1 MAEVKGYKVFRPD
14 WTCRP
19 NGSFKQYGCP
29 GVFEDDVAIKVCDK
43 GMHFCRKLADCF
55 TYQPFDSEY
64 HVCEV
69 IALGDVE
76 EDNDKCCTNKLE
88 VVRELDWTEVL
99 DIVNTGKGCTGYGN
113 SGDNNSGYGNSGDNN
128 SGYGNSG
135 DNNSGNRNSGNR
147 NSGYGNSG
155 DNNSGNRNSGNRN
168 SGNRNSGYGNS
179 GDNNSGDNN
188 SGNRNSGYGNSGYG
202 NSGDWNYS
210 SYNSGCFNT
219 EGHKIMLFD
228 KPSDWTYEDWLASD
242 ACWLL
247 RRIPQDAVEWVYACD
262 MSDQEK
268 ADHPEC
274 ITIGGYLRKISQED
288 RQQMAQD
295 FWNRLSKRNQQI
307 IKDIPNFD
315 AEKFRLCTG
324 IDVDAGGGD
333 NG

>member
-113 SGDNNSGYGNSGDNN
+113 SGDNNSGYGNSG
-128 SGYGNSG
+128 
-135 DNNSGNRNSGNR
+135 NRNSGNR

-155 DNNSGNRNSGNRN
+155 
-168 SGNRNSGYGNS
+168 YGNS
-179 GDNNSGDNN
+179 GDN
-188 SGNRNSGYGNSGYG
+188 NSGYG

>member
-113 SGDNNSGYGNSGDNN
+113 SGDN
-128 SGYGNSG
+128 
-135 DNNSGNRNSGNR
+135 
-147 NSGYGNSG
+147 
-155 DNNSGNRNSGNRN
+155 
-168 SGNRNSGYGNS
+168 
-179 GDNNSGDNN
+179 
-188 SGNRNSGYGNSGYG
+188 

>member
-43 GMHFCRKLADCF
+43 GMHFCIKLADCF

-99 DIVNTGKGCTGYGN
+99 DIVNTGKGCTGDGN
-113 SGDNNSGYGNSGDNN
+113 SGDG
-128 SGYGNSG
+128 
-135 DNNSGNRNSGNR
+135 NSGNRNSGNR

-155 DNNSGNRNSGNRN
+155 NR
-168 SGNRNSGYGNS
+168 
-179 GDNNSGDNN
+179 
-188 SGNRNSGYGNSGYG
+188 

-219 EGHKIMLFD
+219 EEHKIMLFD
-228 KPSDWTYEDWLASD
+228 KPSDWTYQDWLNSEAH
-242 ACWLL
+242 WILL
-247 RRIPQDAVEWVYACD
+247 GMPKAVTTWVYACD
-262 MSDQEK
+262 MTDEEK
-268 ADHPEC
+268 AAHPEHV
-274 ITIGGYLRKISQED
+274 TTGGYLKKLDEKD
-288 RQQMAQD
+288 VAQD
-295 FWNRLSKRNQQI
+295 YWNSLSENQKQVI
-307 IKDIPNFD
+307 LSLPNFD
-315 AEKFRLCTG
+315 KEKFYQCTG
-324 IDVDAGGGD
+324 ICVDGD
-333 NG
+333 INA

>member
-113 SGDNNSGYGNSGDNN
+113 SGDWNSGNR
-128 SGYGNSG
+128 NSG
-135 DNNSGNRNSGNR
+135 DNNSGNRNSG
-147 NSGYGNSG
+147 
-155 DNNSGNRNSGNRN
+155 
-168 SGNRNSGYGNS
+168 
-179 GDNNSGDNN
+179 DNNSGDN
-188 SGNRNSGYGNSGYG
+188 

-219 EGHKIMLFD
+219 EEHKIMLFD

-295 FWNRLSKRNQQI
+295 FWNRLSKRDQQI

-315 AEKFRLCTG
+315 AEKFCLCTG
-324 IDVDAGGGD
+324 IDVNAGGED

>member
-1 MAEVKGYKVFRPD
+1 MAEVKGYNVFRPD

-113 SGDNNSGYGNSGDNN
+113 SGNRNSGDNNSGDNN

-135 DNNSGNRNSGNR
+135 NRNSG
-147 NSGYGNSG
+147 
-155 DNNSGNRNSGNRN
+155 DN
-168 SGNRNSGYGNS
+168 
-179 GDNNSGDNN
+179 
-188 SGNRNSGYGNSGYG
+188 NSGYGNSGYG
-202 NSGDWNYS
+202 NSGNRNSGDWNYS

-219 EGHKIMLFD
+219 ERHKIMLFD

>member
-113 SGDNNSGYGNSGDNN
+113 SGDNNSGNRNSGDNNSGDNN

-135 DNNSGNRNSGNR
+135 DN
-147 NSGYGNSG
+147 
-155 DNNSGNRNSGNRN
+155 
-168 SGNRNSGYGNS
+168 
-179 GDNNSGDNN
+179 
-188 SGNRNSGYGNSGYG
+188 

>member
-113 SGDNNSGYGNSGDNN
+113 SGYGNSGNRNSGYDNSGDNN

-135 DNNSGNRNSGNR
+135 DN
-147 NSGYGNSG
+147 
-155 DNNSGNRNSGNRN
+155 
-168 SGNRNSGYGNS
+168 
-179 GDNNSGDNN
+179 
-188 SGNRNSGYGNSGYG
+188 

>member
-113 SGDNNSGYGNSGDNN
+113 SGDNNSG
-128 SGYGNSG
+128 

-147 NSGYGNSG
+147 NSG
-155 DNNSGNRNSGNRN
+155 DN
-168 SGNRNSGYGNS
+168 
-179 GDNNSGDNN
+179 
-188 SGNRNSGYGNSGYG
+188 NSGYGNSGYG

>member
-99 DIVNTGKGCTGYGN
+99 DIVNTGKGCTGYG
-113 SGDNNSGYGNSGDNN
+113 
-128 SGYGNSG
+128 
-135 DNNSGNRNSGNR
+135 
-147 NSGYGNSG
+147 
-155 DNNSGNRNSGNRN
+155 
-168 SGNRNSGYGNS
+168 
-179 GDNNSGDNN
+179 N

>member
-113 SGDNNSGYGNSGDNN
+113 SG
-128 SGYGNSG
+128 YGNSG
-135 DNNSGNRNSGNR
+135 DNNSGNRNSG
-147 NSGYGNSG
+147 YG
-155 DNNSGNRNSGNRN
+155 NSGNRNSG
-168 SGNRNSGYGNS
+168 
-179 GDNNSGDNN
+179 DN
-188 SGNRNSGYGNSGYG
+188 NSGYGNSGYG

-219 EGHKIMLFD
+219 EEHKIMLFD
-228 KPSDWTYEDWLASD
+228 KPSDWTYQDWLASD
-242 ACWLL
+242 ACRLL
-247 RRIPQDAVEWVYACD
+247 RRIPQYAVEWVYACD

-274 ITIGGYLRKISQED
+274 ITTGGYLRNISQED

>member
-113 SGDNNSGYGNSGDNN
+113 SGDNNSGDN
-128 SGYGNSG
+128 
-135 DNNSGNRNSGNR
+135 
-147 NSGYGNSG
+147 
-155 DNNSGNRNSGNRN
+155 
-168 SGNRNSGYGNS
+168 NSGYGNS

-188 SGNRNSGYGNSGYG
+188 SGNRNSGNRNSGDNNSGYGNSGYG